1 MKATGHDFFV
11 DGTVSAN
18 VKAEEFEFHPGK
30 PRLVIFPP
38 AIQTTTERRY
48 TIFVPSIVPA
58 VLPEQSVVPATRT
71 TTTAPDS
78 TTTEP
83 PCNTAG
89 LAKISETF
97 EDNLAKL
104 CFILRPHQHKT
115 IGMFDNHTS
124 NITMQKTK
132 YRIAKF
138 V

>member
-1 MKATGHDFFV
+1 MLCYVMLQIMKATGHDFFV

-38 AIQTTTERRY
+38 AIETTTERRY

-58 VLPEQSVVPATRT
+58 VLPEQSVVPVTHT

-83 PCNTAG
+83 PCKTAG

-104 CFILRPHQHKT
+104 CFILRPHQYKT
-115 IGMFDNHTS
+115 I
-124 NITMQKTK
+124 
-132 YRIAKF
+132 
-138 V
+138 

>member
-58 VLPEQSVVPATRT
+58 VLPEQSVVPVTHT
-71 TTTAPDS
+71 TTTAAPDS

-97 EDNLAKL
+97 EDNLARL
-104 CFILRPHQHKT
+104 CFILRSHQYNT
-115 IGMFDNHTS
+115 MRMFDNHTN
-124 NITMQKTK
+124 NITTQRTK
-132 YRIAKF
+132 Y